1 MYDVSRQDVEAGKGG
16 LTGKQQEPTSQ
27 NVFWHL
33 TRSGGKMTV
42 IIMMITIIVYFL
54 KVCGCEM

>member
-1 MYDVSRQDVEAGKGG
+1 MYDASRQDVEAGNGR
-16 LTGKQQEPTSQ
+16 LTGKQQEPTPQ

-42 IIMMITIIVYFL
+42 IIMMITISVYFL
-54 KVCGCEM
+54 TVYGCEM